1 MLLQMLDLDTN
12 TIAIK
17 LGKNLETIVAKLKN
31 MRSQGLIK
39 RDYIIKFVQDTS
51 NFSLEISKWT
61 NLEIEIFINNVSNM
75 GLIKLSKLL
84 NKSTFDVIMMFYCQ
98 KEIIPIT

>member
-1 MLLQMLDLDTN
+1 MLDLDTN

-75 GLIKLSKLL
+75 GLIK
-84 NKSTFDVIMMFYCQ
+84 
-98 KEIIPIT
+98 